1 MDKILVV
8 DDEDNM
14 LNLFKKML
22 KEEPVEIDLV
32 SNGKEALRRIEEQ
45 SYDLILSDLNMPD
58 INGLE
63 LLRRSREIHE
73 DTPFIVITG
82 YGTIESAVYAIQQGA
97 HHYITKPFQRD
108 ATIFII
114 QHALKQAKMSK
125 ELKGLRQ
132 EVLKKYSFEN
142 IIAKSKKMRDLF
154 RMVEQVADSN
164 ATVLISGES
173 GTGKE
178 MFAKALHYHSN
189 RKTKP
194 FVAINCSVLPE
205 NLLESELFGHLKGS
219 FTGATYD
226 KQGLF
231 LEADQGTIFLDELGE
246 ISLSM
251 QTKLLRALQEREVKP
266 LGSNKN
272 IKFNAKVVVATNQN
286 LENQIVTGA
295 FRKDLYYRIAV
306 IPIRIPPLRERP
318 EDIPLL
324 LNHFLKKYCDEN
336 HKPLLKIS
344 PRVSQRLMSYTW
356 PGNVRELEH
365 LVERAVLICD
375 SETINEIHL
384 PEYLKSEP
392 LPTSHIEDFNSL
404 KEVIDKTICIV
415 EKECIL
421 NALQRTAYNRS
432 NAAKLLKISRGSLY
446 NKMKRYHIPSSPN

>member
-1 MDKILVV
+1 MI
-8 DDEDNM
+8 DDEENM

-22 KEEPVEIDLV
+22 KDEPVELDLV
-32 SNGKEALRRIEEQ
+32 SSGLVGLRRIEEQ
-45 SYDLILSDLNMPD
+45 NYDIILSDLNMPD

-63 LLRRSREIHE
+63 LLRRSVELHG
-73 DTPFIVITG
+73 DLPFIVITG
-82 YGTIESAVYAIQQGA
+82 YGTIESAVYAIKQGA
-97 HHYITKPFQRD
+97 YEYITKPFQRE
-108 ATIFII
+108 ATICLI
-114 QHALKQAKMSK
+114 QRALKHTKIMR
-125 ELKGLRQ
+125 ELKELRQ
-132 EVLKKYSFEN
+132 EVLKSYSFEN

-154 RMVEQVADSN
+154 RMVGQVAESS

-178 MFAKALHYHSN
+178 MFAKALHYHSS
-189 RKTKP
+189 RKNKP

-219 FTGATYD
+219 FTGATSD

-231 LEADQGTIFLDELGE
+231 LEADQGTLFLDELGE

-272 IKFNAKVVVATNQN
+272 LKFNVKVVVATNQN
-286 LENQIVTGA
+286 LEDQIVTGS

-306 IPIRIPPLRERP
+306 IPIQIPPLRERP

-324 LNHFLKKYCDEN
+324 INYFLKKYCNEN

-344 PRVSQRLMSYTW
+344 QRVIHRLLNYSW

-365 LVERAVLICD
+365 LIERVVLICD
-375 SETINEIHL
+375 SDTISEVYL
-384 PEYLKSEP
+384 PEYLKGKLLP
-392 LPTSHIEDFNSL
+392 LSPIEDFNSL
-404 KEVIDKTICIV
+404 REVLDNTICTV

-421 NALQRTAYNRS
+421 NALQRSTYNRS
-432 NAAKLLKISRGSLY
+432 STAKLLKISRGSLY
-446 NKMKRYHIPSSPN
+446 NKMKRYSIPFSPP